1 MFGIEIFPRD
11 CNVDRVGSDRYSSRD
26 GFIFVVAV
34 CAQDNFRELLI
45 SPISYILLASLSF
58 FLQTYFG
65 FIFPIIVFYIN
76 KFDLH
81 LLCHQVYAVDA
92 SNIAVQ
98 VLCWINFK
106 LLLAEYGA

>member
-1 MFGIEIFPRD
+1 MLIVQVRTDI
-11 CNVDRVGSDRYSSRD
+11 
-26 GFIFVVAV
+26 VVV
-34 CAQDNFRELLI
+34 MVLSLWLLSVHKTTSEKLLI

-58 FLQTYFG
+58 FLHTSFG
-65 FIFPIIVFYIN
+65 FIFPVIVFYIY

-81 LLCHQVYAVDA
+81 LLCYQVYAVDA

-98 VLCWINFK
+98 VLCWINFQ